1 MKKISVL
8 VPTYNEE
15 GNVEPMAAAIDNLFQ
30 NELKNYCYELVFIDN
45 NSKDTTRVRLRE
57 ICKKNKNVKAI
68 FNANNFGWMRSPI
81 YGLQQ
86 TTGDCTVLLCADFQE
101 PVEMIPKFVKEW
113 ENGYKIVVGIKN
125 NSKESKFFYFL
136 RSCYYKLIGKFATVE
151 QIEHFTGF
159 GLYDKDFIQ
168 VLRDLHDPMPYIKG
182 IVAELG
188 YKRKEIEYTQQERK
202 SGKSKGSFWNLY
214 DTAML
219 GITSYTKVFL
229 RLATIFGFIFS
240 ALSFTGAIVFLI
252 LKLTMWY
259 RFPMGIAPI
268 LISIF
273 LIGAVQTFFVGLLG
287 EYILNINT
295 RIMDRPLVIEEERLN
310 FNTGDDSDTEINGNL
325 IQDSNQ
331 KNDTEE

>member
-1 MKKISVL
+1 MKKISIM

-15 GNVEPMAAAIDNLFQ
+15 GNVKPMAEAIGKLFEH
-30 NELKNYCYELVFIDN
+30 ELKDYDYELLFIDN
-45 NSKDTTRVRLRE
+45 FSKDMTRVNLRE
-57 ICKKNKNVKAI
+57 ICKNDKHVKAI

-81 YGLQQ
+81 YGMCQ

-113 ENGYKIVVGIKN
+113 EEGYKIVVGVKKT
-125 NSKESKFFYFL
+125 SKESKIMYFL
-136 RSCYYKLIGKFATVE
+136 RSCYYKMIGKFATVE

-159 GLYDKDFIQ
+159 GLYDKKFIE

-188 YKRKEIEYTQQERK
+188 FNRKELTYEQKERK

-229 RLATIFGFIFS
+229 RFATIGGFICS
-240 ALSFTGAIVFLI
+240 GLSIIMAIVFLI
-252 LKLTMWY
+252 LKLVMWDS
-259 RFPMGIAPI
+259 FPMGIAPL
-268 LISIF
+268 LISMF
-273 LIGAVQTFFVGLLG
+273 LIGAVQLFFTGLMG

-295 RIMDRPLVIEEERLN
+295 RVMDRPLVIEEERLN
-310 FNTGDDSDTEINGNL
+310 FE
-325 IQDSNQ
+325 
-331 KNDTEE
+331 TEEK